1 MTVSNMSR
9 CSAQIGFIGAGRMAT
24 ALAQGLIRSGF
35 VMAEQISA
43 GDVEPAA
50 RAAFER
56 ETGATTATDNAEVAA
71 RAAVIILAIK
81 PQSLAGVLTELRP
94 LLKPTQLVVSIVDG
108 ATIRTLTN
116 ALGEQARIVR
126 VMPNTPCLVGRGA
139 SAFALGKTATQDDAA
154 FTQSLL
160 TTVGLAVQVPESQL
174 DAVTGLSGSGPAY
187 AFQVIEALSDGGVC
201 AGLPRNIATQL
212 AAQTLL
218 GAAEMVL
225 TTGQHPGALKDAVAS
240 PGGTTIAGLHE
251 LERGGLRAALM
262 NAVVSATR
270 RSQELGRS

>member
-1 MTVSNMSR
+1 MTVSNVSR
-9 CSAQIGFIGAGRMAT
+9 SSAQIGFIGAGRMAT

-35 VMAEQISA
+35 VTAEQIIA

-50 RAAFER
+50 RTAFER
-56 ETGATTATDNAEVAA
+56 ETGVTTATDNTAVAA
-71 RAAVIILAIK
+71 RATVIVLAIK
-81 PQSLAGVLTELRP
+81 PQSLSGVLTELRP
-94 LLKPTQLVVSIVDG
+94 LLKPTQLVVSIVAG
-108 ATIRTLTN
+108 ATIGTLSK
-116 ALGEQARIVR
+116 ALGEQVRIVR

-139 SAFALGKTATQDDAA
+139 SAFALGKTATPDDAA

-160 TTVGLAVQVPESQL
+160 STVGLAVQLPESQL

-201 AGLPRNIATQL
+201 AGLPRNVATQL

-225 TTGQHPGALKDAVAS
+225 ATGQHPGALKDAVAS

-262 NAVVSATR
+262 NAVVCATR

>member
-1 MTVSNMSR
+1 MTSSKTAGSSVH
-9 CSAQIGFIGAGRMAT
+9 IGFIGAGRMAT

-35 VMAEQISA
+35 VTAEQIVAS
-43 GDVEPAA
+43 DVEPAA
-50 RAAFER
+50 RTAFER
-56 ETGATTATDNAEVAA
+56 ETGAATAADNAAVVARTSA
-71 RAAVIILAIK
+71 IVLAIK
-81 PQSLAGVLTELRP
+81 PQSLAGVLAELRP
-94 LLKPTQLVVSIVDG
+94 LLKTDPLIVSIVAG
-108 ATIRTLTN
+108 VSIATMSK
-116 ALGEQARIVR
+116 ALGEQVRIVR

-139 SAFALGKTATQDDAA
+139 SGYALGKTATAEDAA

-160 TTVGLAVQVPESQL
+160 STVGLAIQVPESQL

-201 AGLPRNIATQL
+201 AGLPRHVATQL

-262 NAVVSATR
+262 NAVVAATR

>member
-1 MTVSNMSR
+1 MTSSKTAGSSVH
-9 CSAQIGFIGAGRMAT
+9 IGFIGAGRMAT

-35 VMAEQISA
+35 VTAEQIIAS
-43 GDVEPAA
+43 DVEPAA

-56 ETGATTATDNAEVAA
+56 ETGAATAADNAAVVAHSSA
-71 RAAVIILAIK
+71 IVLAVK
-81 PQSLAGVLTELRP
+81 PQSLAGVLAEMRP
-94 LLKPTQLVVSIVDG
+94 LLKSDPLIVSIVAG
-108 ATIRTLTN
+108 ASIATMSK
-116 ALGEQARIVR
+116 ALGEQVRIVR

-139 SAFALGKTATQDDAA
+139 SGYALGKTATREDAA

-160 TTVGLAVQVPESQL
+160 STVGLAIQVPESQL

-201 AGLPRNIATQL
+201 AGLPRHVATQL

-225 TTGQHPGALKDAVAS
+225 STGQHPGALKDAVAS

-262 NAVVSATR
+262 NAVVAATR